1 MGHED
6 ETSEIVLEIAQVD
19 FHFLSCQW
27 WIMEPKNRCLA
38 WWRWWQQNRW
48 FQTHWRE
55 REREVCVSQ
64 WASNLF
70 QKVLLL
76 DWWLCIWRS
85 SPINHF
91 DFSICVWHF
100 KWCIFKPMVEHCD
113 FLTFHFFAHDLSMSR
128 WTASSAGGEKI
139 HSRWQPKTFVLAF
152 ASIFG
157 SKGRMT
163 GNTQRKSMVYLLV
176 A

>member
-1 MGHED
+1 M
-6 ETSEIVLEIAQVD
+6 TMVAA
-19 FHFLSCQW
+19 
-27 WIMEPKNRCLA
+27 EPMISNSLK
-38 WWRWWQQNRW
+38 
-48 FQTHWRE
+48 RE

-100 KWCIFKPMVEHCD
+100 KWFIFKPMVEHCD

-128 WTASSAGGEKI
+128 WTASSAGEKI

-157 SKGRMT
+157 SEENDRKHNENPWSTRLIRMV
-163 GNTQRKSMVYLLV
+163 QARIEWVLLEIFSGV
-176 A
+176 ASE